1 MSIFTP
7 WWDYDK
13 IKSGGITPM
22 QISKKCS
29 IAIHCLV
36 FINAYGRQ
44 KKVTSEL
51 LSLSTGCNP
60 VTIRN
65 ILSSL
70 KKAGIVAI
78 PFGTGGATI
87 EIPLEDISLYHVC
100 QAVEPDAIHKLIGIH
115 NSPSP
120 LCPVGRNIGNV
131 LGKTYQTIQNDL
143 VDSLKSISLQNIVD
157 EYHSA
162 IAETK

>member
-1 MSIFTP
+1 
-7 WWDYDK
+7 
-13 IKSGGITPM
+13 M

-36 FINAYGRQ
+36 FINEYGRQ

-70 KKAGIVAI
+70 KKEGIIAI
-78 PFGTGGATI
+78 PFGTGGATM
-87 EIPLEDISLYHVC
+87 EAPPEDISLYQIC
-100 QAVEPDAIHKLIGIH
+100 QAVEPDAIGKLMGIH
-115 NSPSP
+115 ASPSP
-120 LCPVGRNIGNV
+120 FCPVGRNIGRV
-131 LGKTYQTIQNDL
+131 LGKTYQTVQNDL
-143 VDSLKSISLQNIVD
+143 TDSLKSISLQNVVD
-157 EYHSA
+157 EYHAA
-162 IAETK
+162 IAQAE

>member
-1 MSIFTP
+1 
-7 WWDYDK
+7 
-13 IKSGGITPM
+13 M

-36 FINAYGRQ
+36 FINEYGRQ

-78 PFGTGGATI
+78 PFGTGGATMAA
-87 EIPLEDISLYHVC
+87 PLEEISLYQIC
-100 QAVEPDAIHKLIGIH
+100 QAVEPDAISKLMGIH
-115 NSPSP
+115 SSPSP
-120 LCPVGRNIGNV
+120 LCPVGRNIGHV
-131 LGKTYQTIQNDL
+131 LGKTYQTLQHDMA
-143 VDSLKSISLQNIVD
+143 DSLKSISLQSIVD
-157 EYHSA
+157 EYHA
-162 IAETK
+162 TAAQAE

>member
-1 MSIFTP
+1 
-7 WWDYDK
+7 
-13 IKSGGITPM
+13 M

-29 IAIHCLV
+29 IALHCLV
-36 FINAYGRQ
+36 FIHEYGRQ

-70 KKAGIVAI
+70 KKAGIVTI

-87 EIPLEDISLYHVC
+87 ALPLRDISLYRIC
-100 QAVEPDAIHKLIGIH
+100 QAVEPDAIRKLIGIH
-115 NSPSP
+115 SSPSP
-120 LCPVGRNIGNV
+120 LCPVGRNIGHV
-131 LGKTYQTIQNDL
+131 LGKTYQTIQKDL
-143 VDSLKSISLQNIVD
+143 ADSLERISLRDVVE
-157 EYHSA
+157 EYHAA
-162 IAETK
+162 IAQAEHPNQ

>member
-70 KKAGIVAI
+70 KR
-78 PFGTGGATI
+78 
-87 EIPLEDISLYHVC
+87 
-100 QAVEPDAIHKLIGIH
+100 
-115 NSPSP
+115 
-120 LCPVGRNIGNV
+120 PV
-131 LGKTYQTIQNDL
+131 
-143 VDSLKSISLQNIVD
+143 SLQF
-157 EYHSA
+157 HSA
-162 IAETK
+162 PEAQL

>member
-1 MSIFTP
+1 
-7 WWDYDK
+7 
-13 IKSGGITPM
+13 M

-36 FINAYGRQ
+36 FIHEYGRQ

-70 KKAGIVAI
+70 KKAGMIAI
-78 PFGTGGATI
+78 PSGTGGATI
-87 EIPLEDISLYHVC
+87 ALPLEDISLYRIC
-100 QAVEPDAIHKLIGIH
+100 QAVEPDAIGKLMGIH
-115 NSPSP
+115 ASASA
-120 LCPVGRNIGNV
+120 LCPVGRNIAHV
-131 LGKTYQTIQNDL
+131 LGETYLTLQNDL
-143 VDSLKSISLQNIVD
+143 ADSLKRISMQNVID
-157 EYHSA
+157 NYHAA
-162 IAETK
+162 IARAE

>member
-1 MSIFTP
+1 
-7 WWDYDK
+7 
-13 IKSGGITPM
+13 M

-29 IAIHCLV
+29 IAVHCLI
-36 FINAYGRQ
+36 FINEYGRQ

-70 KKAGIVAI
+70 KKAGIVKI

-87 EIPLEDISLYHVC
+87 ESPLETISLYQIC
-100 QAVEPDAIHKLIGIH
+100 QAVEPDAIRRLMGMHS
-115 NSPSP
+115 SPSP
-120 LCPVGRNIGNV
+120 FCPVGRNIGYV
-131 LGKTYQTIQNDL
+131 LGKTYQTLRNDL
-143 VDSLKSISLQNIVD
+143 TDSLKSISLQNIVD
-157 EYHSA
+157 EYHA
-162 IAETK
+162 AVAAGG

>member
-1 MSIFTP
+1 
-7 WWDYDK
+7 
-13 IKSGGITPM
+13 M

-36 FINAYGRQ
+36 FINEYGRQ

-87 EIPLEDISLYHVC
+87 ESPLEDISLYQIC
-100 QAVEPDAIHKLIGIH
+100 QAVEPDAISKLMGIH
-115 NSPSP
+115 ASPSP
-120 LCPVGRNIGNV
+120 LCPVGRNIGHV
-131 LGKTYQTIQNDL
+131 LGKTYQTLQHDMA
-143 VDSLKSISLQNIVD
+143 DSLKNISLQNIVD
-157 EYHSA
+157 EYHA
-162 IAETK
+162 TAAQAE

>member
-1 MSIFTP
+1 
-7 WWDYDK
+7 
-13 IKSGGITPM
+13 M

-36 FINAYGRQ
+36 FINEYGRQ

-60 VTIRN
+60 VTIRS
-65 ILSSL
+65 ILSAL

-87 EIPLEDISLYHVC
+87 AAPLEDISLYKIC
-100 QAVEPDAIHKLIGIH
+100 QAVEPDAISKLMGIH
-115 NSPSP
+115 ASPSP
-120 LCPVGRNIGNV
+120 LCPVGRNIGQV
-131 LGKTYQTIQNDL
+131 LGRTYQTLQHDMA
-143 VDSLKSISLQNIVD
+143 DSLKSISLQNVVD
-157 EYHSA
+157 EYHAA
-162 IAETK
+162 IAQTE